1 MLKSPSIAFI
11 RILYINVLADVLED
25 SHCSC
30 GHFEMR
36 VTCVG
41 LSVQK
46 LWAFSDAPASLA
58 LMIVCLTH
66 SLTDWSKL
74 EIGNFACLTVLAPP
88 LSYSIRWEYLSDQ
101 SGHPGGS
108 GHNLHNLN
116 FAKFSIL
123 SSASLDGFSVL
134 FKIYFIGDTLPLACL
149 WREVGMGRYHNIITL
164 LLPKSWLHNQSRLFP
179 TFSLF
184 PLFRLSSSNVYYTMP
199 RPNLKVK
206 T

>member
-1 MLKSPSIAFI
+1 MCIISFHSNVSSIALCWPSFNVFQL
-11 RILYINVLADVLED
+11 RQHLLHWWLY
-25 SHCSC
+25 
-30 GHFEMR
+30 
-36 VTCVG
+36 VT
-41 LSVQK
+41 
-46 LWAFSDAPASLA
+46 D
-58 LMIVCLTH
+58 
-66 SLTDWSKL
+66 SLTDSSKL
-74 EIGNFACLTVLAPP
+74 EIGNFTCLTVLAPP

-199 RPNLKVK
+199 ALTLRLKPNWTLF
-206 T
+206 